1 MHSFLRQ
8 VFPTRGSMLH
18 GCTRKAIDSMHCWL
32 VRACM
37 HAWFAANGRKE
48 AIPDENPR
56 ARILTVLCFA
66 LLCFALWLSFPV
78 HLQAPAQLLFVARWH
93 KVSGETCCAAC
104 LLLQFFDCSCT
115 MNTDT
120 VGLDLGCGSQTKST
134 KGYGSQA
141 WAIEVW
147 LGLWMR
153 ARSCYGSRTWA
164 V

>member
-1 MHSFLRQ
+1 
-8 VFPTRGSMLH
+8 MLH

-56 ARILTVLCFA
+56 
-66 LLCFALWLSFPV
+66 
-78 HLQAPAQLLFVARWH
+78 AQLLFVARWH

-141 WAIEVW
+141 WAIEV
-147 LGLWMR
+147 
-153 ARSCYGSRTWA
+153 
-164 V
+164 